1 MRSSDV
7 PAQVRDGGGG
17 QVHGRWRTVGQ
28 TGLRQWRSKELATI
42 ESQRQV
48 SACSGQRLLGAER
61 RDDCGDWR
69 GGLLGEARRRD
80 CGGRLQVV
88 EAASWG
94 GAGIAGGRGGRGVA
108 RLCETK
114 KKPI

>member
-1 MRSSDV
+1 V
-7 PAQVRDGGGG
+7 
-17 QVHGRWRTVGQ
+17 
-28 TGLRQWRSKELATI
+28 LAAG
-42 ESQRQV
+42 
-48 SACSGQRLLGAER
+48 SACWGQHGAARRLRGLAR
-61 RDDCGDWR
+61 RNDCGDWR

-88 EAASWG
+88 EEASRG